1 MRQPR
6 SFLIRLTAALAAVA
20 CASAV
25 IVSAAQAAA
34 PIGSYVR
41 TGAWRYVSQPN
52 LAPPKIKVLK
62 AANSKQLAPGYFLIS
77 NFKNLGITN
86 PNGSPVPM
94 TGQGGPVMYDNK
106 MQPVWIHGVPDDV
119 YSLNFRTQTYN
130 GKPALSWWEGNLTP
144 TGATLSGTDYVANQ
158 NYKIV
163 AKLTGQDGWIF
174 SPHEFLIAGGHFA
187 WVTAYK
193 NVPMDL
199 VPYGGVLNGTLT
211 DTAVQEYDLNTG
223 NLVYSWDAVDHIPLS
238 ESETKPPPPSNPA
251 AASIGW
257 DAFHLNAIQPLSSG
271 RFLASM
277 RNMWAAYLV
286 DQSSGST
293 IWTLGGKASTFLVPA
308 NATFQWQHDVTLQPN
323 GQISMFDNG
332 CCGFGATGFL
342 PPNGPTRGMV
352 LNVNASAR
360 AVTLAAQ
367 YSLPG
372 VSVGSQ
378 GDTQLLPN
386 GNVLLGFGQQPYF
399 AEYTKAGKL
408 VFEGQLP
415 SPDESYRAFVERWT
429 GKPLYGPSA
438 AAQKKGNRATVYASW
453 NGATDVAR
461 WRVLGGRNPRHLAI
475 VATKAKNGFE
485 TAITLRSSYGAYKVV
500 ALDDKGHVLKR
511 SGVFHAAR
519 PKAHHPPP
527 GGFY

>member
-1 MRQPR
+1 MRHP
-6 SFLIRLTAALAAVA
+6 SPSLIRLTAALAAVA
-20 CASAV
+20 CVSAV
-25 IVSAAQAAA
+25 LVSAAQAAP

-41 TGAWRYVSQPN
+41 TGAWRYVSQSK

-62 AANSKQLAPGYFLIS
+62 AARRGQLAPGYFLIS
-77 NFKNLGITN
+77 NFKNLGITGS
-86 PNGSPVPM
+86 NGAPVPM
-94 TGQGGPVMYDNK
+94 TGQGGPVMYDSK
-106 MQPVWIHGVPDDV
+106 MSPVWIHGVPDNV

-144 TGATLSGTDYVANQ
+144 TGVTLTGTDYVVNQ

-174 SPHEFLIAGGHFA
+174 SPHEFAISGGHFA

-223 NLVYSWDAVDHIPLS
+223 KLVYSWDAVDHIPLS

-251 AASIGW
+251 AAATGW
-257 DAFHLNAIQPLSSG
+257 DAFHLNAIQPLSG
-271 RFLASM
+271 NRFLASM
-277 RNMWAAYLV
+277 RSMWAAYLV
-286 DQSSGST
+286 DESSGNI
-293 IWTLGGKASTFLVPA
+293 IWTLGGKASTFFVPA
-308 NATFQWQHDVTLQPN
+308 NATFQWQHDVQLQPD

-332 CCGFGATGFL
+332 CCGFGAKGFL
-342 PPNGPTRGMV
+342 PPNGPTRGLV
-352 LNVNASAR
+352 LNVDTSAR

-378 GDTQLLPN
+378 GDTQLLAN
-386 GNVLLGFGQQPYF
+386 GNVLVGFGQQPYF
-399 AEYTKAGKL
+399 AEYSKAGKL
-408 VFEGQLP
+408 LFEAQLP
-415 SPDESYRAFVERWT
+415 SPDESYRAFVQRWT
-429 GKPLYGPSA
+429 GKPLYAPNA
-438 AAQKKGNRATVYASW
+438 AAQKKGSKTTVYASW
-453 NGATDVAR
+453 NGATNVAR
-461 WRVLGGRNPRHLAI
+461 WRVLGGRNPRHMAI
-475 VATKAKNGFE
+475 VATKARNGFE
-485 TAITLRSSYGAYKVV
+485 TTIPLKSSYGAYKVV
-500 ALDDKGHVLKR
+500 ALDSKGHVLKR
-511 SGVFHAAR
+511 SGVFHAGR